1 MVVCYLNSNMDIIV
15 VGEIIYLLCIFK
27 YLISFLCKY
36 IYGLVWGF
44 FFVFDLYKNKLIF
57 INIW

>member
-1 MVVCYLNSNMDIIV
+1 MVLCYLNSNMDIIV

-27 YLISFLCKY
+27 YLISFFCKWF
-36 IYGLVWGF
+36 GFF

>member
-27 YLISFLCKY
+27 YLISFFCKY
-36 IYGLVWGF
+36 IYGLVWVF